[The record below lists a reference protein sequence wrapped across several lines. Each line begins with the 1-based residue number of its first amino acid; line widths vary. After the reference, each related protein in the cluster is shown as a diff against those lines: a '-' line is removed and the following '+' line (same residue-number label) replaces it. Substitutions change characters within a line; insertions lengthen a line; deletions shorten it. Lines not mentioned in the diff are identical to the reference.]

1 MITKMKK
8 KFASCI
14 AIVCAIMILIGIFPT
29 NIFGSSNTVDA
40 VDDLV
45 YQSGYIYFDVSNMV
59 GKGHNESEWIS
70 RPYIYIYCESWGNWN
85 QMGKITDTLY
95 GIDIS
100 SWVNKGASGNLIF
113 ATSNNW
119 DTIKAANY
127 RRTSLA
133 GYTIATGENKI
144 FSWNGTSTETI
155 DNKLCFRLSVKSTP
169 IGQPINPKT
178 SFAGKPIYVKDMV
191 GDARGVTAT
200 FYASEQT
207 SAAPITQSLTL
218 QNNHLYSTTIPNDY
232 SSNVPYDTVE
242 ISYTTADGT
251 YSNNVKYGIMGK
263 GNSISNSYFN
273 YDENNCNTYYIRAYG
288 DDEEAERKT
297 SCYWERPLKTTSL
310 YSGVYAGTGAYRLY
324 FDSEYFND
332 GSATIEFGYG
342 GDKVSETTLL
352 HDDTA
357 GMYYYE
363 ITSPP
368 TLTQE
373 DIITVTS
380 GGKKYR
386 MFWFDMNSNI
396 ATVTTL
402 SNPNGTAAFISDLY
416 RTDYKRIYFDATMSK
431 LSYEG
436 DDSAVVKTGMG
447 ASEMYYISGTSSS
460 IVSSATTKKMTKA
473 APYSKGKNT
482 WNDVYYCDIPVGDT
496 YICFGADNGRTS
508 TYGRHTG
515 SLKIPD
521 LKKPCY
527 YADSSDAVIYGG
539 GSRDGYWDEVYTIR
553 DAEKGKESKDV
564 VDIAADTFTKDPDK
578 LYVDTTFYDYYSDYE
593 LNGNNRDT
601 YNNPAGASY
610 RNWYIY
616 RQFNQAL
623 SDYYRENNVQ
633 DPLYEGHF
641 QPDYWAKDSDAYRF
655 SKISNTLGLYG
666 FDDYYRFISNNNSLH
681 SYDGGTYNTGSNAFA
696 YVTQGLANNKLIN
709 GKINTYGS
717 DTTVIPFFNEDFL
730 SENNSK
736 NAKLGDVYKN
746 VSFPFTKEK
755 VETSGGG
762 TVDYWTFDASETT
775 LEMRNDS
782 GKYFLKDV
790 GSPLPTWSYNWG
802 SGGASSTEDGRKA
815 VHGFFPFNGTSNG
828 NNSATYNYGYGMK
841 MEFQFR
847 LTEDGKVLDSNK
859 KEAPIRF
866 EFSGDDDVWVYIDGN
881 LVLDL
886 GGQHG
891 KAKGTIDF
899 SNNTSTVSAVKPSY
913 NSSKQGTNVTNK
925 FSLLNDNTT
934 DGTISHKTTTEHTL
948 VMYYMERGQW
958 ESNMRVQFNFPD
970 NNELEVEKN
979 VEYEGI
985 VNPMFY
991 DFFKNNS
998 NFAFTIQN
1006 YATHYGTVPVNTATF
1021 DTATTFAS
1029 AFNSFVAPTDTSTKA
1044 NIPSDS
1050 GLSETVIHWSST
1062 AENNNRT
1069 QTDSRLVTINP
1080 DSGGTVSAKDCEYMR
1095 FKIKPVSS
1103 GGGSGGV
1110 SNTLALSKMYIR
1122 FTDQNGNTARGY
1134 LTSSRLM
1141 GVPDIKADEFSI
1153 VRVLFDKLNTDK
1165 GVVFDWEH
1173 IESIGFQYDD
1183 PADIYISEFIFQPQ
1197 PKLNESTGFVTNQY
1211 EIPDYGSVA
1220 AGGLTN
1226 VTGAV
1231 YTTDNA
1237 TPTDTGDDNLRVVG
1251 TDSQFFLKNNETVT
1265 FSDQFRRG
1273 SYIYLNEELT
1283 TAQDA
1288 LFDTTYT
1295 VYEDGKPVNTFVNT
1309 NNVINGTTITNLVKK
1324 SGTSVEDDRT
1334 EKYATGTVDGQ
1345 QINNTGYT
1353 YDHQPADNSFVFRS
1367 YLTNESGTG
1376 AGSLTKLKVVYTNTA
1391 KVSQLDI
1398 TKAADIENGS
1408 KPLDGTY
1415 QFYVEF
1421 YDVGGVALEDDTI
1434 IYSFTLKEGETKHIT
1449 GIPVGTQFT
1458 IHEVQPTDG
1467 SSLKNVEY
1475 SKDSG
1480 DVNEVTI
1487 KNDTITVNEGGTD
1500 KTYNTRSVS
1509 GSIDEEGSVYTYE
1522 MLNYKYTVMVEIE
1535 KNWANTTSI
1544 DPLDISEVKFQ
1555 LQRREKVP
1563 AGQPAKTW
1571 EDVEVITV
1579 SKNSETGAWDKK
1591 GIGGPYDFY
1600 VGNDPSN
1607 NPYEYRVLELSKDET
1622 VVADGKTYKY
1632 DDMSFNVTY
1641 DPETAYVEE
1650 SSPPVNNTLKFT
1662 VTNTYVETIEY
1673 NAVKEWYDE
1682 KGTNLTAPDEGT
1694 QLTLKLQS
1702 TTNDSAGATDWKDEK
1717 TVTVNF
1723 DGTQLTLDPSVDDVE
1738 CSLAVDPTNVNSKW
1752 KVVFK
1757 NLPEKDTAGVT
1768 YRYRI
1773 IEDESSMPAGYIH
1786 KLPDTYNDA
1795 TNTYTIQNKKESSV
1809 TDYKVTKQWPDGLP
1823 EDGSEITLQLQQTTE
1838 NTPLEGDWGKA
1849 TATNNEI
1856 VIKYE
1861 SGGITVKKSD
1871 GSFGTDTNLTSGFVD
1886 DVNEWYYRWNNL
1898 PATDDSSG
1906 KKIQYRVVETV
1917 RCKGYSPASQTYNE
1931 TESVIVNK
1939 KVVEMPS
1946 AGSIP
1951 FIFNFALF
1959 GGIVIAISLVILH
1972 LNRKFNIFQRIMRN
1986 FKGV

>member
-191 GDARGVTAT
+191 GDAIGVTAT
-200 FYASEQT
+200 FYISDNSHSTEIT
-207 SAAPITQSLTL
+207 LAPEGGKQGS
-218 QNNHLYSTTIPNDY
+218 YSTTIPTDY
-232 SSNVPYDTVE
+232 SGKPYDTVE

-251 YSNNVKYGIMGK
+251 YSNNVKYGIMGQ

-273 YDENNCNTYYIRAYG
+273 YDENNFNTYYIRAYG
-288 DDEEAERKT
+288 DDEETERMT
-297 SCYWERPLKTTSL
+297 SCYWERRLTTASL

-324 FDSEYFND
+324 FDSEYFKD
-332 GSATIEFGYG
+332 GATIDFGYG
-342 GDKVSETTLL
+342 GDKVTKTKLV
-352 HDDTA
+352 HDDTT

-363 ITSPP
+363 IPSSSA
-368 TLTQE
+368 LTQE

-380 GGKKYR
+380 GGKEYR
-386 MFWFDMNSNI
+386 MFWFDMNNNI

-460 IVSSATTKKMTKA
+460 IVSSATTNKMTKA

-762 TVDYWTFDASETT
+762 TVDYWTFDASKTT
-775 LEMRNDS
+775 LEMKNDS

-790 GSPLPTWSYNWG
+790 GSLPPWSYNWG

-847 LTEDGKVLDSNK
+847 LTEDGKVLDSKNTK
-859 KEAPIRF
+859 APIRF

-913 NSSKQGTNVTNK
+913 NSRRTGTNLTNT
-925 FSLLNDNTT
+925 FSLKDDTT
-934 DGTISHKTTTEHTL
+934 GGTISHKTTTEHTL

-970 NNELEVEKN
+970 NNELAVEKN
-979 VEYEGI
+979 VDYSE
-985 VNPMFY
+985 VNYMFKP
-991 DFFKNNS
+991 FFETNS

-1006 YATHYGTVPVNTATF
+1006 YATHYGTVPVDTATF

-1029 AFNSFVAPTDTSTKA
+1029 AFANFGTPTDTSTKA
-1044 NIPSDS
+1044 EKTTDS
-1050 GLSETVIHWSST
+1050 GSFETVIHWSST

-1095 FKIKPVSS
+1095 FKIKPAS
-1103 GGGSGGV
+1103 SGGV

-1122 FTDQNGNTARGY
+1122 FMDENGNTARGY

-1153 VRVLFDKLNTDK
+1153 VRVLFDKLIKDD
-1165 GVVFDWEH
+1165 GFDWEH
-1173 IESIGFQYDD
+1173 IKSIGFQYDD

-1197 PKLNESTGFVTNQY
+1197 PELNESTGFVTNQY
-1211 EIPDYGSVA
+1211 EIPDYGSVK

-1283 TAQDA
+1283 DKQKA

-1295 VYEDGKPVNTFVNT
+1295 VYEDGKAVNAFVNT
-1309 NNVINGTTITNLVKK
+1309 TNVKNGTTITNLVNK

-1334 EKYATGTVDGQ
+1334 ENHVTGTDADGQ

-1353 YDHQPADNSFVFRS
+1353 SAQQPDKDSFVFRS
-1367 YLTNESGTG
+1367 YLTNESETG
-1376 AGSLTKLKVVYTNTA
+1376 AGSLTKLKVVYTNKA
-1391 KVSQLDI
+1391 KVATLKI
-1398 TKAADIENGS
+1398 TKGKADGS
-1408 KPLDGTY
+1408 KELDGTY
-1415 QFYVEF
+1415 KFYVEF
-1421 YDVGGVALEDDTI
+1421 YNVGGVALEDDTI
-1434 IYSFTLKEGETKHIT
+1434 ITEPYEITNDGSIEIT

-1467 SSLKNVEY
+1467 SSLKEVKCL
-1475 SKDSG
+1475 KDSSEG
-1480 DVNEVTI
+1480 TTVEI
-1487 KNDTITVNEGGTD
+1487 KNDTITVKEGGED

-1509 GSIDEEGSVYTYE
+1509 GSIDDGSTNEYNYK

-1535 KNWANTTSI
+1535 KKWDKTESI
-1544 DPLDISEVKFQ
+1544 DSLDISEVKFQ

-1563 AGQPAKTW
+1563 AGQTEKTW

-1600 VGNDPSN
+1600 VDNDPSN
-1607 NPYEYRVLELSKDET
+1607 NPYEYRVLELSKDGT

-1650 SSPPVNNTLKFT
+1650 SSPPVDNTLKFK
-1662 VTNTYVETIEY
+1662 VTNTYVKTIEY
-1673 NAVKEWYDE
+1673 NAVKKWYDE
-1682 KGTNLTAPDEGT
+1682 TGANLTAPGDGT

-1702 TTNDSAGATDWKDEK
+1702 TTINPADATDWKDEK

-1723 DGTQLTLDPSVDDVE
+1723 DGTGLTLDSSADDVE
-1738 CSLAVDPTNVNSKW
+1738 CSLVGDTSNVNSKW
-1752 KVVFK
+1752 NVKFK
-1757 NLPEKDTAGVT
+1757 NLPKQDTGENILH
-1768 YRYRI
+1768 YRV
-1773 IEDESSMPAGYIH
+1773 IEGSVPSGYTQMTEGYNNDEASKTS
-1786 KLPDTYNDA
+1786 
-1795 TNTYTIQNKKESSV
+1795 TIQNKKDK
-1809 TDYKVTKQWPDGLP
+1809 TLTTYKVTKQWPDGLP
-1823 EDGSEITLQLQQTTE
+1823 EDDSEITLQLQQTTAD
-1838 NTPLEGDWGKA
+1838 TPSEGDWGKA
-1849 TATNNEI
+1849 TATNSEI
-1856 VIKYE
+1856 VIKYG
-1861 SGGITVKKSD
+1861 SDGITVKKSD
-1871 GSFGTDTNLTSGFVD
+1871 GSFGTDTNLTSDGD
-1886 DVNEWYYRWNNL
+1886 GWHYQWNDL
-1898 PATDDSSG
+1898 PATDSSG
-1906 KKIQYRVVETV
+1906 NTIKYRVVETV
-1917 RCKGYSPASQTYNE
+1917 PCKGYSPASQERTD